1 MRDFTPEVNIVL
13 VVGFFFTRLNVFS
26 IQAITPLIERPAPGL
41 VHLMI
46 SSSLKHTPLAA
57 LSRPV
62 AGTIKNTLITTL
74 PGSVKAVK
82 ENLEA
87 LFQAKVIEHA
97 IELIQGGSGQQVH
110 RNLLI
115 SDTPVHLH
123 DASPTGHGHEHQH
136 HRLRQH
142 HHHHHGEHQAP
153 TPRSEKALSHDPSA
167 SGMHLHEFNTFLNLN
182 ALIFIVSIRHRK
194 SPFPQISLES
204 ALGLIRENIQ
214 RLPVETLPVGPCPE
228 ILILWLTFQ

>member
-1 MRDFTPEVNIVL
+1 M
-13 VVGFFFTRLNVFS
+13 NVSS

-87 LFQAKVIEHA
+87 LFQAGVIEHA
-97 IELIQGGSGQQVH
+97 IELIRGGSGQQVH
-110 RNLLI
+110 RELLI
-115 SDTPVHLH
+115 TNPPVHSH
-123 DASPTGHGHEHQH
+123 GASPGHEHQH
-136 HRLRQH
+136 HH

-167 SGMHLHEFNTFLNLN
+167 SGMY
-182 ALIFIVSIRHRK
+182 
-194 SPFPQISLES
+194 
-204 ALGLIRENIQ
+204 
-214 RLPVETLPVGPCPE
+214 LPR
-228 ILILWLTFQ
+228 FHS